1 MNYQNTGL
9 LIAKRRRELGL
20 TQKEL
25 SDILN
30 ISDRTVSKWERGVGF
45 PDISLVEPLADTLG
59 ITINELIHGEEQA
72 NVQTPEQTAVDV
84 VQALCPVIK
93 AQRKRLKTVIGI
105 ISAILI
111 IITLSFAMLLIF
123 SRDLVGDET
132 GIIQISAAEATEI
145 CPYILITKQDTD
157 LLNKLCQDPRVQ
169 LAMKE
174 EPHYTHGADLIAEY
188 MPLIDNFDMELTY
201 CIIQTSHRYIHV
213 EYGTELTRIHL
224 DLDTL
229 KGKTEKGIRQLNS
242 PLIFLEDGTFDFST
256 TPDDVYTVYNIDNSY
271 FERKTYNTGL
281 AALFDKIHEKMP
293 KNTRLK
299 AGVLLLKSRFCSDS
313 L

>member
-111 IITLSFAMLLIF
+111 VITLSFAMLLIF

-132 GIIQISAAEATEI
+132 GIIQINAAEATEI
-145 CPYILITKQDTD
+145 CPYILITKQDTV

-201 CIIQTSHRYIHV
+201 CIIQTGHRYIHV

-224 DLDTL
+224 DLDIL

-256 TPDDVYTVYNIDNSY
+256 TPDDIYTVYNIDNRY

-281 AALFDKIHEKMP
+281 AVLLDKI
-293 KNTRLK
+293 
-299 AGVLLLKSRFCSDS
+299 S
-313 L
+313 